1 MRDLIQHFEAK
12 TGRPIEY
19 SDSSGRPLY
28 LMTRATVLG
37 ISIKSFLLQL
47 FSRTDQVPPSTN
59 VNSFLVC
66 FVDGSVTTSL
76 YSCTLEVPVDD
87 ILSQVYKNAHI
98 YTQAYT
104 YTHIHTPTH
113 LHKVLPTVYYIC
125 HLVISNYH
133 KFYQQYFDILLNYK
147 VLDIYCYITLSHNF
161 YKHVTAPII

>member
-47 FSRTDQVPPSTN
+47 ASRTDQVPPPTN

-66 FVDGSVTTSL
+66 FVDGSVTRSP
-76 YSCTLEVPVDD
+76 YNCTLEVPVDD

-104 YTHIHTPTH
+104 YTHKHTPTH

-147 VLDIYCYITLSHNF
+147 VLDIYCYKKKKIN
-161 YKHVTAPII
+161 K

>member
-12 TGRPIEY
+12 TERPIKY
-19 SDSSGRPLY
+19 SDSSGRTLH

-47 FSRTDQVPPSTN
+47 ASRTDQVPPPTN

-66 FVDGSVTTSL
+66 FVDGSVTRGP
-76 YSCTLEVPVDD
+76 YNCTLEVPVDD

-104 YTHIHTPTH
+104 YTHKHTPTH
-113 LHKVLPTVYYIC
+113 LHKVLPTVYYVC

-147 VLDIYCYITLSHNF
+147 VLDIYCYKKKKIN
-161 YKHVTAPII
+161 K